1 MLEFPLLYI
10 KGMRI
15 VTFQLSGFYHEH
27 LSPAKSKPTFQRQLL
42 RLYQDLDAMTVPDV
56 DGAVPD
62 FRRIL
67 GGILLVFYSYTP
79 KP

>member
-27 LSPAKSKPTFQRQLL
+27 PAKSTPTFQRQLP

-62 FRRIL
+62 FRGIL
-67 GGILLVFYSYTP
+67 GGILLAFY
-79 KP
+79 